1 MRKNYVQEILNS
13 IHGNIAHA
21 ELAEKRSDYHE
32 KDLADTL
39 EDLDGID
46 KDEIVNQLDRDS
58 LEERIV
64 QSYPYVTDREK
75 ICDCIERIVDYA
87 ERTLPSQ
94 FTIFDSLATT
104 VNCISQT
111 GR

>member
-13 IHGNIAHA
+13 IHGNIPHA

-32 KDLADTL
+32 KDLADAL

-75 ICDCIERIVDYA
+75 SAIASSALWTMRNAPCHRNSRFLIRWQQ
-87 ERTLPSQ
+87 P
-94 FTIFDSLATT
+94 
-104 VNCISQT
+104 
-111 GR
+111 